1 MEILA
6 TLLAWI
12 LFSLILITIMYIAR
26 FYEKKSGQRTLYQF
40 YPLAVFLFLTAAFI
54 YAGKGGDFVGDFRGD
69 VFFSL
74 GGLLTSALAA
84 YLFELMMGKR

>member
-1 MEILA
+1 MEN
-6 TLLAWI
+6 LLQLFSWT
-12 LFSLILITIMYIAR
+12 LFSLILVVVMFIAR
-26 FYEKKSGQRTLYQF
+26 FYERKSGRRTFYQF
-40 YPLAVFLFLTAAFI
+40 YPLAIFLFLAAALI
-54 YAGKGGDFVGDFRGD
+54 YTGKGGDFVGDFRGD